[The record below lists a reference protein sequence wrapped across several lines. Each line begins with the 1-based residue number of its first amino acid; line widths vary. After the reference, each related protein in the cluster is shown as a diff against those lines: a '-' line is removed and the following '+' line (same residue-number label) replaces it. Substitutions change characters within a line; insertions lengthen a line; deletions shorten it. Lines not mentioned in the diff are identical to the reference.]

1 MKYLLFISA
10 ILGFLAGIAILAGA
24 KSAVHEIEGFIL
36 FLLSAVCMSG
46 AGIIEA
52 VNRLR
57 TEVLSAQS
65 MPRRE

>member
-10 ILGFLAGIAILAGA
+10 VLSFLAGIAILAGA